1 MALTG
6 ANNEERIW
14 NYLKAKGLND
24 YGVAGC
30 MGNLFAESA
39 LKPNNLQNTY
49 EKKLGYTD
57 DEYVAAVDSGKYT
70 NFVRD
75 SAGFGLAQWTYWSRK
90 QNLLNFAKSKN
101 KSIGDLEM
109 QLDFLWKE
117 LSESYKSVLN
127 TLKTATS
134 VLAAS
139 NDMLLKFE
147 RPANQGESVQKKRAE
162 YGQKYY
168 DKYASQA
175 AQKPSGATGVTQAGN
190 SSTTTQSGSTGKSE
204 PSVGDIVKFKGTT
217 HFSSSNSTKAVACK
231 PGEAKVTAVSK
242 NAKHPYHLQRTPGSS
257 STVYGWVDAADIE
270 GVSTNTVQTTTSS
283 SSTFKKRTSAP
294 SASDKLWIHTSNG
307 GLNECIEINNSGS
320 CLPNCV
326 GYAWG
331 RFYEITGKRPALSR
345 ANAENWY
352 GYTSDGYK
360 RSQTPVEGAVIC
372 WRKGQAGVSSDGAG
386 HVAIVEE
393 VKSNGD
399 VVTSNSA
406 YGGTRFYMQTV
417 TKASGYSIGSAY
429 TFQGFILPPAV
440 SSTGT
445 TTTTKPTTTT
455 NTSTGGTGMKYN
467 SSNKPLVCMMT
478 QSTCYK
484 GTSKMKP
491 VGVLWHSTGA
501 NNPWLK
507 RYVQPDDNASNRAE
521 LINLIGKN
529 SYNNDW
535 NHITRQA
542 GLNCWIGKLADGT
555 VTTIQTMPWDYK
567 PWGCGSGSKGSCN
580 NGWIQF
586 EICEDGLTDSTYFN
600 KVYKEACE
608 ITAYLCDL
616 YDIDPNGYTMMNG
629 VKVPNILCHAD
640 SCKLG
645 LGSNHGD
652 VNHWFPKHGK
662 SMATARADVAKLM
675 GSTTSSSTVKPETST
690 TTKPQTTSGVKEG
703 DVVKIASDATYYN
716 GKVIPS
722 WVKNKNWIVSEVSG
736 DRAIIDKSEDGKNAI
751 CSPINTKY
759 LTVAKTVSVETK
771 FEPYKVKVNADA
783 LNIRKGAGTNYAIAG
798 TIKNKGVYTIV
809 AESDGKGAS
818 KWGKLKSGAG
828 WISLDY
834 ADKV

>member
-6 ANNEERIW
+6 ANNEQKIW
-14 NYLKAKGLND
+14 NYLKKKGLND
-24 YGVAGC
+24 FGVAGC
-30 MGNLFAESA
+30 MGNLYAESA

-70 NFVRD
+70 NFVKD

-90 QNLLNFAKSKN
+90 QNLLDFAKKN
-101 KSIGDLEM
+101 SKSIGDLEM
-109 QLDFLWKE
+109 QLDFLWEE
-117 LSESYKSVLN
+117 LSKSYKSVLN
-127 TLKTATS
+127 VLKNATS
-134 VLAAS
+134 VLEAS
-139 NDMLLKFE
+139 NEVLTKFE
-147 RPANQGESVQKKRAE
+147 RPANMGASVQSKRAS

-168 DKYASQA
+168 DKYAA
-175 AQKPSGATGVTQAGN
+175 KATETPVEDEEKAEASTPTQAQNASQNGV
-190 SSTTTQSGSTGKSE
+190 QLV
-204 PSVGDIVKFKGTT
+204 VGAIVNFTGTT
-217 HFSSSNSTKAVACK
+217 HYASSNSSKAVACK
-231 PGEAKVTAVSK
+231 PGEAKITAVAK
-242 NAKHPYHLQRTPGSS
+242 NAKHPYHLVRVNGKG
-257 STVYGWVDAADIE
+257 STVYGWVNTSDIAGSGNSAD
-270 GVSTNTVQTTTSS
+270 TNTPSASTSDFKQRTT
-283 SSTFKKRTSAP
+283 AP
-294 SASDKLWIHTSNG
+294 SASDKYWVHTSNG

-331 RFYEITGKRPALSR
+331 RFYEITGSRPKLSR

-352 GYTSDGYK
+352 GYTSDGYE
-360 RSQTPVEGAVIC
+360 RSQTPVQGAVIC
-372 WRKGQAGVSSDGAG
+372 WRKGQAGNGSDGAG

-406 YGGTRFYMQTV
+406 YGGTRFYMKTI

-429 TFQGFILPPAV
+429 TFQGFILPPKSA
-440 SSTGT
+440 SQSTVVDKPVAE
-445 TTTTKPTTTT
+445 TTKPAVPS
-455 NTSTGGTGMKYN
+455 TSGSGMKYN
-467 SSNKPLVCMMT
+467 ANNKPIVCMMT
-478 QSTCYK
+478 QSTCYR

-501 NNPWLK
+501 NNPNLS
-507 RYVQPDDNASNRAE
+507 RYVQPDDNAADRQSMIA
-521 LINLIGKN
+521 LIGKN
-529 SYNNDW
+529 RYANDW

-616 YDIDPNGYTMMNG
+616 YDIDPNGYTMLNG

-640 SCKLG
+640 SCALG

-662 SMATARADVAKLM
+662 SMATAREDVAKLM
-675 GSTTSSSTVKPETST
+675 GSTSTSSKPVETPTES
-690 TTKPQTTSGVKEG
+690 
-703 DVVKIASDATYYN
+703 
-716 GKVIPS
+716 
-722 WVKNKNWIVSEVSG
+722 SEV
-736 DRAIIDKSEDGKNAI
+736 
-751 CSPINTKY
+751 PY
-759 LTVAKTVSVETK
+759 LVRIT
-771 FEPYKVKVNADA
+771 ADV
-783 LNIRKGAGTNYAIAG
+783 LNIRKGAGTNYAVAG
-798 TIKNKGVYTIV
+798 TIKDKGIYTIIEE
-809 AESDGKGAS
+809 AEGNGAT
-818 KWGKLKSGAG
+818 KWGRLKSKIG

-834 ADKV
+834 TKKVN

>member
-90 QNLLNFAKSKN
+90 QNLLNFAKSKG

-168 DKYASQA
+168 DKYASQT
-175 AQKPSGATGVTQAGN
+175 AQNPSGETGTAQAGN
-190 SSTTTQSGSTGKSE
+190 SSTATQSGSTGKSE
-204 PSVGDIVKFKGTT
+204 PSVGDVVKFKGTT

-231 PGEAKVTAVSK
+231 PGEAKVTAIAK
-242 NAKHPYHLQRTPGSS
+242 GAKHPYHLQRTSGSS

-270 GVSTNTVQTTTSS
+270 GISTNTVQTTIQSS
-283 SSTFKKRTSAP
+283 SNFKKRTTAP
-294 SASDKLWIHTSNG
+294 SSTDKHWIHTSNG

-507 RYVQPDDNASNRAE
+507 RYVQPDDNASNRTE

-608 ITAYLCDL
+608 ITAYLCAL
-616 YDIDPNGYTMMNG
+616 YDIDPNGYTMLNG

-736 DRAIIDKSEDGKNAI
+736 DRAIIDKSDDGKNAI

-759 LTVAKTVSVETK
+759 LTVAKAVSVETA
-771 FEPYKVKVNADA
+771 FEPYRIKVNADA

>member
-90 QNLLNFAKSKN
+90 QNLLNFAKLKN

-147 RPANQGESVQKKRAE
+147 RPANQGKSVQKKRAE

-168 DKYASQA
+168 DKYASQT
-175 AQKPSGATGVTQAGN
+175 AQKPSGATGTAQAGN
-190 SSTTTQSGSTGKSE
+190 SSTATQSGSTGKSE
-204 PSVGDIVKFKGTT
+204 PSVGDIVQFNGTT
-217 HFSSSNSTKAVACK
+217 HYSSSNSTKAVSCK
-231 PGEAKVTAVSK
+231 PGQAKVTAISR
-242 NAKHPYHLQRTPGSS
+242 NAKHPYHLQRTSGSS

-270 GVSTNTVQTTTSS
+270 GASTNTTQTTTQSS
-283 SSTFKKRTSAP
+283 SNFKKRTTAP
-294 SASDKLWIHTSNG
+294 SSSDKYWIHTSNG

-429 TFQGFILPPAV
+429 TFQGFILPPAA

-507 RYVQPDDNASNRAE
+507 RYVQPDDNASNRTE

-616 YDIDPNGYTMMNG
+616 YDIDPNGYTMLNG

-675 GSTTSSSTVKPETST
+675 GSTTSSSTVKPETPT
-690 TTKPQTTSGVKEG
+690 TTKPQTTAGVKEG

-722 WVKNKNWIVSEVSG
+722 WVKNKNWIVKEVSG
-736 DRAIIDKSEDGKNAI
+736 DRAVIDKSEDGKNAI

-759 LTVAKTVSVETK
+759 LTVAKAVSTETK
-771 FEPYKVKVNADA
+771 FEPYRVKVNADA
-783 LNIRKGAGTNYAIAG
+783 LNIRKGAGTNYAVAG
-798 TIKNKGVYTIV
+798 TIKDKGVYTIV
-809 AESDGKGAS
+809 AESDGKGAN
-818 KWGKLKSGAG
+818 KWGKLKSGVG

>member
-6 ANNEERIW
+6 ATNEEKIW

-30 MGNLFAESA
+30 MGNLYAESA
-39 LKPNNLQNTY
+39 LRPNNLQNTY

-57 DEYVAAVDSGKYT
+57 DSYTTAVDNGSYT
-70 NFVRD
+70 KFGTD
-75 SAGFGLAQWTYWSRK
+75 SAGYGLAQWTYYTRK
-90 QNLLNFAKSKN
+90 QALLAFAQSKK

-117 LSESYKSVLN
+117 LSESYKSVLT

-134 VLAAS
+134 VLQAS
-139 NDMLLKFE
+139 NDVLLKFE
-147 RPANQGESVQKKRAE
+147 RPANTGTTVQNQRAT

-168 DKYASQA
+168 DKYAS
-175 AQKPSGATGVTQAGN
+175 K
-190 SSTTTQSGSTGKSE
+190 
-204 PSVGDIVKFKGTT
+204 
-217 HFSSSNSTKAVACK
+217 
-231 PGEAKVTAVSK
+231 
-242 NAKHPYHLQRTPGSS
+242 
-257 STVYGWVDAADIE
+257 
-270 GVSTNTVQTTTSS
+270 TVQNTTGT
-283 SSTFKKRTSAP
+283 TFKKRTTAP
-294 SASDKLWIHTSNG
+294 SAADKYWLHTSNG
-307 GLNECIEINNSGS
+307 GLNECIEIKNSGS

-331 RFYEITGKRPALSR
+331 RFYEITGKRPNLSR

-352 GYTSDGYK
+352 GYTSDGYQ
-360 RSQTPVEGAVIC
+360 RSQSPAVGAVIC
-372 WRKGQAGVSSDGAG
+372 WRKGQAGNAADGAG

-406 YGGTRFYMQTV
+406 YSGTRFYMQTV
-417 TKASGYSIGSAY
+417 TKASGYSMGSAY
-429 TFQGFILPPAV
+429 TFQGFILPPV
-440 SSTGT
+440 SFTAGATTGNT
-445 TTTTKPTTTT
+445 TTTPNTT
-455 NTSTGGTGMKYN
+455 NTSTGGNGMKYN

-501 NNPWLK
+501 NNPNLK
-507 RYVQPDDNASNRAE
+507 RYVQPDDNASDRAA
-521 LINLIGKN
+521 LLAKLGTNTNK
-529 SYNNDW
+529 NDW
-535 NHITRQA
+535 NHISHQA

-555 VTTIQTMPWDYK
+555 VTTVQTMPWDYK

-586 EICEDGLTDSTYFN
+586 EICEDNLADATYFN

-608 ITAYLCDL
+608 ITAYLCKL
-616 YDIDPNGYTMMNG
+616 YNIDPMGTVTLNG
-629 VKVPNILCHAD
+629 VKVPTILCHAD
-640 SCKLG
+640 SHSLG

-662 SMATARADVAKLM
+662 SMATARSDVAKLM
-675 GSTTSSSTVKPETST
+675 GTST
-690 TTKPQTTSGVKEG
+690 TGSAQESTTPTVSGSIKAG
-703 DVVKIASDATYYN
+703 DEVKIASNATYYN
-716 GKVIPS
+716 GKVVPS
-722 WVKNKNWIVSEVSG
+722 WVKNKNWIVKSVSG
-736 DRAIIDKSEDGKNAI
+736 DRAVIDKSADGKNAI
-751 CSPINTKY
+751 CSPINTKF
-759 LTVAKTVSVETK
+759 LTVVSIASSGGTTSAFV
-771 FEPYKVKVNADA
+771 PYRVKITAAA
-783 LNIRKGAGTNYAIAG
+783 LNIRKGAGTNYAISG
-798 TIKNKGVYTIV
+798 TIKDKGVYTIV
-809 AESDGKGAS
+809 AESAGNGAT

-834 ADKV
+834 ADKL